1 MSFPSAYVKLIYGL
15 YIYIYIV
22 SYTWVLSTIYI
33 DFSTLITINFEL
45 WTLSCELL
53 NSFSCVTIAYLYVES
68 LYRELYKLTI
78 YMMHIP
84 SALYI
89 DTQISLRQCFFTCF
103 ACFSFGFAFVVCF
116 LYWFCFSFSLWQYAK
131 LIGRWYSIYYMV
143 YCIPGWL
150 YKQWCWHLNTL

>member
-1 MSFPSAYVKLIYGL
+1 MSSLSMDYTYT
-15 YIYIYIV
+15 YIV

-68 LYRELYKLTI
+68 LYRELYKLII
-78 YMMHIP
+78 YMHIP

-89 DTQISLRQCFFTCF
+89 DTQISLRQCFFSLVLLVF
-103 ACFSFGFAFVVCF
+103 PLVLLLFAFFIDFAFHFHFGNTQNWSVDG
-116 LYWFCFSFSLWQYAK
+116 
-131 LIGRWYSIYYMV
+131 IV
-143 YCIPGWL
+143 YTI
-150 YKQWCWHLNTL
+150 